1 MWRRF
6 GRRRRSRRDEAL
18 ERAVGALENVRG
30 RFGRLRTRREQR
42 AYGDAVGL
50 GVGVLVIV
58 LVLLLLYWRFRRTA
72 GETTSAIPAP
82 EEGVEATPPER
93 EAVPLGP
100 PREEPPPGEEPP

>member
-6 GRRRRSRRDEAL
+6 GRRRSRRDEAL

-30 RFGRLRTRREQR
+30 RLGQLKTRRTGR

-50 GVGVLVIV
+50 VVGVLVIV
-58 LVLLLLYWRFRRTA
+58 LMLSLLYWRFRRTA

-82 EEGVEATPPER
+82 EEGVEAAPPES
-93 EAVPLGP
+93 EAIPLGP
-100 PREEPPPGEEPP
+100 ASEEVPPGEEPP